1 MITNMML
8 LKELHPRMED
18 LLERNLP
25 LYFKCTGKGS
35 LLMIMF
41 LGRGSRDML
50 ELSESILDLGYIG
63 DVAIEEE

>member
-1 MITNMML
+1 MML
-8 LKELHPRMED
+8 LNVVLIPRLEE
-18 LLERNLP
+18 LLETNLP

-35 LLMIMF
+35 LLMMMF

>member
-1 MITNMML
+1 MML
-8 LKELHPRMED
+8 LNVVKWIKLR
-18 LLERNLP
+18 LEEIIGANLP

>member
-1 MITNMML
+1 MML
-8 LKELHPRMED
+8 KVLHPRMEE

>member
-1 MITNMML
+1 MML
-8 LKELHPRMED
+8 LNEKLRPR
-18 LLERNLP
+18 LEEFLEKNLP

>member
-1 MITNMML
+1 MKL
-8 LKELHPRMED
+8 R
-18 LLERNLP
+18 LEEIIGANLP